1 MAGMRGHAETCPG
14 AVDLIGSWRD
24 DISVMGF
31 SLVGQLQWCLSQ
43 SRDAQVFPSCYT
55 CLPGETQKPLQ
66 GWEVLKE
73 KKLCP
78 GKRHMSS
85 GDM

>member
-1 MAGMRGHAETCPG
+1 MREGIDTCPG
-14 AVDLIGSWRD
+14 AVDLMGSWRE

-31 SLVGQLQWCLSQ
+31 SLVGQLQGCFSQ
-43 SRDAQVFPSCYT
+43 SRDAQVFPSHYM
-55 CLPGETQKPLQ
+55 CLSIETQKPLQ
-66 GWEVLKE
+66 GWGGLKE

-78 GKRHMSS
+78 GKRHMLS